1 MAADLES
8 CPRNRDEGDAHA
20 GQIRTAGN
28 PCSLQLFRTRSSWE
42 MGAFVPLNTSSKKV
56 ATVIFMN
63 RKFLAWLRICHRVKA
78 VSIALCALL
87 FCFQNM
93 TFAQESTSA
102 EARLALVDPFVGTG
116 PDGHTF
122 PGATVPFGMVQLSPD
137 TQIGPFKQSYKWASG
152 YRYEDTTILGFS
164 HTHFSGSGHSDL
176 GDVLLQPISGDVRL
190 EPGDIDKPESGYR
203 SRFSHKQERAEPGYY
218 AVDLLDYD
226 VHVELTASARVGVHR
241 YTYPV
246 GKPAYVL
253 VDLRSS
259 IYNYPGK
266 VLWSRL
272 RIRDDRTVTGMRETR
287 GWAAGRQLYFAMRFS
302 QPLGQHSLYDRE
314 PVPVEYHG
322 FKTPGTNPENTQAI
336 EGRGIVAVFGFDPHA
351 QPLVVKVALSPV
363 SEEAAI
369 ANMDAEV
376 PAFDFDATHAA
387 ATAAWTKELQRM
399 DITAPL
405 AVQKNLYTAMYHA
418 LMSPNLSMD
427 ADGSYRGPDNQVHR
441 ATDFHFVSNLSLW
454 DTYRAQQPLMTLLE
468 PEARTSDLV
477 NSMLA
482 SRRESPFGILPVWQE
497 QGLETWCM
505 IGYHAVPEIVD
516 AYMKGIRGFDA
527 DEALH
532 AVIASATYGAYGS
545 LDDYMRLGYVPV
557 DHDDEAASKTV
568 EYAFDDWAIARMA
581 GAMHRTE
588 EAGTFTKRAANWRNN
603 FNTKDGFVEPRLR
616 SGEYRVP
623 FDPAKAGA
631 GSGFTEGNAW
641 QYSWYQPQDVQGLI
655 DLLGG
660 KRQLIAKLDAMFDAK
675 VDPHQYAEVEDISG
689 MIGQYIHGNEP
700 SHHLAYLYNYADAPI
715 RTQERLRQ
723 IVESQYRPTPDGL
736 VGNDDL
742 GQMSA
747 WLIFTSLGFYPVA
760 PGSNEYVIGR
770 PFVDKAVLHLP
781 NGNTFT
787 ILAEHLS
794 SSNAFIRSVTLNGKP
809 LSRLFLRH
817 EEIMRGGELRF
828 LMSTKAEATWSM
840 QGSEVPYS
848 MTQAH

>member
-1 MAADLES
+1 M
-8 CPRNRDEGDAHA
+8 
-20 GQIRTAGN
+20 IRVN
-28 PCSLQLFRTRSSWE
+28 KSLLTR
-42 MGAFVPLNTSSKKV
+42 
-56 ATVIFMN
+56 
-63 RKFLAWLRICHRVKA
+63 LRVSHNVSA
-78 VSIALCALL
+78 VWVVFGILL
-87 FCFQNM
+87 FCLQDV
-93 TFAQESTSA
+93 TSAQEALSA
-102 EARLALVDPFVGTG
+102 KAKLALVDPFIGTG

-122 PGATVPFGMVQLSPD
+122 PGASVPFGMVQLSPD
-137 TQIGPFKQSYKWASG
+137 TQILPFKQSYKWASG
-152 YRYEDTTILGFS
+152 YRYDDTTILGFS

-190 EPGDIDKPESGYR
+190 EPGDVNTPESGYR

-218 AVDLLDYD
+218 AVDLLDYE

-241 YTYPV
+241 YTYPA
-246 GKPAYVL
+246 GKSANLL

-272 RIRDDRTVTGMRETR
+272 RIREDGTVTGMRETR
-287 GWAAGRQLYFAMRFS
+287 GWAPGRQLYFAMRFS
-302 QPLGQHSLYDRE
+302 RVAEQHKLYDRE
-314 PVPVEYHG
+314 PMPVEYHG

-336 EGRGIVAVFGFDPHA
+336 EGRGIVAVFAFNPHA

-376 PAFDFDATHAA
+376 PAFDFDAVHAA
-387 ATAAWTKELQRM
+387 ATAAWTKELQSV

-405 AVQKNLYTAMYHA
+405 AMQKNLYTAMYHA
-418 LMSPNLSMD
+418 LLSPNLSMD
-427 ADGSYRGPDNQVHR
+427 VDGGYRGPDHQVHH
-441 ATDFHFVSNLSLW
+441 AAGFHFVSNLSTW
-454 DTYRAQQPLMTLLE
+454 DTYRAEQPLMTLLE
-468 PEARTSDLV
+468 PEVRTSDLV

-482 SRRESPFGILPVWQE
+482 SQRESPFGILPVWQE

-532 AVIASATYGAYGS
+532 AVVASATYGPYGG
-545 LDDYMRLGYVPV
+545 LDEYIRLGYVPV
-557 DHDDEAASKTV
+557 DHDGEAASKTV
-568 EYAFDDWAIARMA
+568 EYAFDDWTIARMA
-581 GAMHRTE
+581 AATKHVET
-588 EAGTFTKRAANWRNN
+588 ANQFTKRAANWRNS
-603 FNTKDGFVEPRLR
+603 FNTKDGFVEPRLAN
-616 SGEYRVP
+616 GDYRFP
-623 FDPAKAGA
+623 FDPAQAGA

-641 QYSWYQPQDVQGLI
+641 QYSWYQPHDVQGLI

-675 VDPHQYAEVEDISG
+675 VDPHQYADVEDISG

-700 SHHLAYLYNYADAPI
+700 SHHLGYLYDYAGAPA

-747 WLIFTSLGFYPVA
+747 WFIFTSLGFYPVA
-760 PGSNEYVIGR
+760 PGSNQYVIGR

-787 ILAEHLS
+787 IVAEHLS

-817 EEIMRGGELRF
+817 EEIMQGGELYF
-828 LMSTKAEATWSM
+828 LMSPKAEATWSKE
-840 QGSEVPYS
+840 QLEVPYS
-848 MTQAH
+848 MTSAH